1 MTLRRLPPGLSPM
14 GCSPV
19 FSEETVPAVLQEEHA
34 LSESHWGVL
43 QVLEG
48 SVVFVDLEAG
58 AELKLNAPDL
68 MVVAPQSPHRLRLHG
83 PLKCRVDFFR
93 EDDRVGHRTVFV
105 AADDDV
111 KLSFERCEASGD
123 FGKRFYEIFLDSS
136 DEIAPQFAETDFGK
150 QRKLLRDS
158 VRIMVSRDPRD
169 PTMRETLRRIGDSH
183 GRRGRAIPPL
193 LYEYWLASLCNTV
206 RELDPEWD
214 DELEKKWRVRM
225 RAGMQVITANY

>member
-1 MTLRRLPPGLSPM
+1 M
-14 GCSPV
+14 GCTPL
-19 FSEETVPAVLQEEHA
+19 FSEETVPAAFQVEHA
-34 LSESHWGVL
+34 LAEGRWGVL

-48 SVVFVDLEAG
+48 NVDFVDLDAG
-58 AELKLNAPDL
+58 TELKLHAPDL
-68 MVVAPQSPHRLRLHG
+68 VVIAPQSPHRLRLHG

-93 EDDRVGHRTVFV
+93 EDDRAGHRTVLV

-111 KLSFERCEASGD
+111 KLSFERCEVSGD

-136 DEIAPQFAETDFGK
+136 DEIALHFAETDFDE

-158 VRIMVSRDPRD
+158 VTIMVSRDPRD
-169 PTMRETLRRIGDSH
+169 PTMREALRRIGASH
-183 GRRGRAIPPL
+183 GRQGRAIPPL
-193 LYEYWLASLCNTV
+193 LYEYWLASLCDTV

-214 DELEKKWRVRM
+214 EDLEKKWHVRM